1 MYDTRGLIHTDY
13 DLLDMNDPSV
23 GAVWCQD
30 AMRHYSERCCVGKS
44 ATGKNTFFYCP
55 NFK

>member
-1 MYDTRGLIHTDY
+1 MTLEASFTDY
-13 DLLDMNDPSV
+13 DLLDMNNPSV

-30 AMRHYSERCCVGKS
+30 AMRHYLERCCVGKS